1 MRSKTLPFSCAE
13 YARRLDR
20 TRIAMEA
27 AGLDAVFV
35 TDPSNMAW
43 LTGYDGW
50 SFYVHQGVIVT
61 KDRDPVWWGRAMDA
75 EGALRTVWMA
85 DDHVRGYDDGYV
97 QSIERHPMQDLA
109 LRLAELGLERARVG
123 VEMENYYYSAKA
135 HAVLTGALPDAQ
147 VEDATSLV
155 NWQRA
160 VKSDEEIVFMRRAA
174 RISERIVDG
183 LVARTAP
190 GVPKNEV
197 VAEAWR
203 DAVRGAD
210 GHWGDYPAIV
220 PMLPSGADA
229 AAPHLTWDGREFSAG
244 EATFFE
250 IAGCYRRYHAP
261 FCRTIF
267 LGTPPDD
274 IRRAEA
280 AVIAGLEAGLD
291 AARAGNTAGDIAEA
305 LNLELAR
312 AGIERK
318 GRCGYAI
325 GLSYP
330 PDWGERTI
338 SLRPED
344 RTVLMPGM
352 TFHFMPGLWM
362 RDWGLEIT
370 ESILIREDGPAETLC
385 NRPREMV
392 VKEHEQAEPRP
403 FDIGGPDRVSDRV
416 LGLEPGDD
424 GLSGGPSDE
433 PRRQN

>member
-1 MRSKTLPFSCAE
+1 MIRKDIPFSEAE
-13 YARRLDR
+13 YQRRLGR

-27 AGLDAVFV
+27 AGLDVMFV

-50 SFYVHQGVIVT
+50 SFYVHQGVIVL
-61 KDRDPVWWGRAMDA
+61 KDADPVWWGRGMDA
-75 EGALRTVWMA
+75 NGALRTVWMG
-85 DDHVRGYDDGYV
+85 DDRIMGYEDGFV

-109 LRLAELGLERARVG
+109 LRLADLGHEASRIG

-135 HAVLTGALPDAQ
+135 HHALTTALPRA
-147 VEDATSLV
+147 EIMDATALV

-160 VKSDEEIVFMRRAA
+160 VKSDEELVFMRRAA
-174 RISERIVDG
+174 RISEQIIDG
-183 LVARTAP
+183 LVDRVVP

-197 VAEAWR
+197 VAHAYA
-203 DAVRGAD
+203 DAIRGAD

-220 PMLPSGADA
+220 PMLPSGVDA
-229 AAPHLTWDGREFSAG
+229 TAPHLTWNGRDFSGG

-267 LGTPPDD
+267 LGDPPDD

-280 AVIAGLEAGLD
+280 ALVEGLGAGLD
-291 AARAGNTAGDIAEA
+291 AARAGNRACDIANA
-305 LNLELAR
+305 LNDHLRR
-312 AGIERK
+312 AGIERN
-318 GRCGYAI
+318 GRCGYSI

-344 RTVLMPGM
+344 ETVLMPGM

-370 ESILIREDGPAETLC
+370 ESIHIRETGPAETLC
-385 NRPREMV
+385 NRPRKMF
-392 VKEHEQAEPRP
+392 VKEHEQAVPRP
-403 FDIGGPDRVSDRV
+403 IDIGGSHRLPDDIIAVES
-416 LGLEPGDD
+416 GDD
-424 GLSGGPSDE
+424 GLSGE
-433 PRRQN
+433 PPFGSGRQN